1 MAQVSFRIDDKIKKD
16 AEQVCDDIGISMSA
30 AITIYLK
37 RLGKERRIPF
47 DLVAD
52 PFYSSKD
59 IEVLDF
65 ENNWLKIKFNYK
77 GRSYN
82 GWLSPEMQC
91 ANPYTT
97 CS

>member
-1 MAQVSFRIDDKIKKD
+1 MAQVSFRIDDKIKRD

-59 IEVLDF
+59 IEVLDRRIAD
-65 ENNWLKIKFNYK
+65 IKVGKNV
-77 GRSYN
+77 SEHE
-82 GWLSPEMQC
+82 LIEVQ
-91 ANPYTT
+91 
-97 CS
+97 

>member
-1 MAQVSFRIDDKIKKD
+1 MAQVSFRLDDKIKRD

-59 IEVLDF
+59 IEVLDRRIAD
-65 ENNWLKIKFNYK
+65 IKAGKNI
-77 GRSYN
+77 SEHE
-82 GWLSPEMQC
+82 LIEVQ
-91 ANPYTT
+91 
-97 CS
+97 

>member
-1 MAQVSFRIDDKIKKD
+1 MAQVSFRIDDKIKRD

-59 IEVLDF
+59 IEVLDRRIAD
-65 ENNWLKIKFNYK
+65 IKAGKNV
-77 GRSYN
+77 SEHE
-82 GWLSPEMQC
+82 LIEVQ
-91 ANPYTT
+91 
-97 CS
+97 

>member
-52 PFYSSKD
+52 PFYSAKD
-59 IEVLDF
+59 IEALD
-65 ENNWLKIKFNYK
+65 KRIADIKAGKNISEHELIK
-77 GRSYN
+77 V
-82 GWLSPEMQC
+82 Q
-91 ANPYTT
+91 
-97 CS
+97 

>member
-59 IEVLDF
+59 IEVLDRRIAD
-65 ENNWLKIKFNYK
+65 IKAGKNVSEHELIK
-77 GRSYN
+77 V
-82 GWLSPEMQC
+82 Q
-91 ANPYTT
+91 
-97 CS
+97 

>member
-16 AEQVCDDIGISMSA
+16 AEQVCDDIGISMST

-52 PFYSSKD
+52 PFYSAKD
-59 IEVLDF
+59 IEVLD
-65 ENNWLKIKFNYK
+65 KRIADIKAGKNI
-77 GRSYN
+77 SEHE
-82 GWLSPEMQC
+82 LIEVQ
-91 ANPYTT
+91 
-97 CS
+97 

>member
-52 PFYSSKD
+52 PFYSAKD
-59 IEVLDF
+59 IAVLD
-65 ENNWLKIKFNYK
+65 KRIADIKAGKNI
-77 GRSYN
+77 SEHE
-82 GWLSPEMQC
+82 LIEVQ
-91 ANPYTT
+91 
-97 CS
+97 

>member
-1 MAQVSFRIDDKIKKD
+1 MAQVSFRIDDKIKRD

-59 IEVLDF
+59 IEVLD
-65 ENNWLKIKFNYK
+65 KRIADIKAGKNISEHELIK
-77 GRSYN
+77 V
-82 GWLSPEMQC
+82 Q
-91 ANPYTT
+91 
-97 CS
+97 

>member
-1 MAQVSFRIDDKIKKD
+1 
-16 AEQVCDDIGISMSA
+16 MSA

-59 IEVLDF
+59 IEVLDRRIAD
-65 ENNWLKIKFNYK
+65 IKAGKNV
-77 GRSYN
+77 SEHE
-82 GWLSPEMQC
+82 LIEV
-91 ANPYTT
+91 
-97 CS
+97 

>member
-52 PFYSSKD
+52 PFYSAKD
-59 IEVLDF
+59 IAVLD
-65 ENNWLKIKFNYK
+65 KRIADIKAGKNISEHELIK
-77 GRSYN
+77 V
-82 GWLSPEMQC
+82 Q
-91 ANPYTT
+91 
-97 CS
+97 

>member
-16 AEQVCDDIGISMSA
+16 AEHVCDDIGISMSA

-52 PFYSSKD
+52 PFYSAKD
-59 IEVLDF
+59 IAVLD
-65 ENNWLKIKFNYK
+65 KRIADIKAGKNI
-77 GRSYN
+77 SEHE
-82 GWLSPEMQC
+82 LIEVQ
-91 ANPYTT
+91 
-97 CS
+97 

>member
-59 IEVLDF
+59 IEVLDRRITD
-65 ENNWLKIKFNYK
+65 IKAGKNV
-77 GRSYN
+77 SEHE
-82 GWLSPEMQC
+82 LIEVQ
-91 ANPYTT
+91 
-97 CS
+97 

>member
-1 MAQVSFRIDDKIKKD
+1 MAQVSFRIDDKIKRD

-52 PFYSSKD
+52 PFYSSKNIGVLD
-59 IEVLDF
+59 KRIADIKAGKNISEHELIEV
-65 ENNWLKIKFNYK
+65 
-77 GRSYN
+77 
-82 GWLSPEMQC
+82 Q
-91 ANPYTT
+91 
-97 CS
+97 

>member
-16 AEQVCDDIGISMSA
+16 AEQVCDDIGISMSV

-59 IEVLDF
+59 IEVLDRRIAD
-65 ENNWLKIKFNYK
+65 IKAGKNV
-77 GRSYN
+77 SEHE
-82 GWLSPEMQC
+82 LIEVQ
-91 ANPYTT
+91 
-97 CS
+97 

>member
-1 MAQVSFRIDDKIKKD
+1 MAQVSFRIDDKIKKG

-52 PFYSSKD
+52 PFYSAKD
-59 IEVLDF
+59 IAVLD
-65 ENNWLKIKFNYK
+65 KRIADIKAGKNI
-77 GRSYN
+77 SEHE
-82 GWLSPEMQC
+82 LIEVQ
-91 ANPYTT
+91 
-97 CS
+97 

>member
-1 MAQVSFRIDDKIKKD
+1 MAQVSFRIDDKIKRD

-59 IEVLDF
+59 IELLDRRIAD
-65 ENNWLKIKFNYK
+65 IKAGKNVSEHELIK
-77 GRSYN
+77 V
-82 GWLSPEMQC
+82 Q
-91 ANPYTT
+91 
-97 CS
+97 

>member
-1 MAQVSFRIDDKIKKD
+1 M
-16 AEQVCDDIGISMSA
+16 CDDIGISMSA

-59 IEVLDF
+59 IEVLDRRIAD
-65 ENNWLKIKFNYK
+65 IKAGKNV
-77 GRSYN
+77 SEHE
-82 GWLSPEMQC
+82 LIEVQ
-91 ANPYTT
+91 
-97 CS
+97 

>member
-1 MAQVSFRIDDKIKKD
+1 MAQVSFRIDDKIKRD

-59 IEVLDF
+59 IEVLD
-65 ENNWLKIKFNYK
+65 KRIADIKAGKNVSEHELIK
-77 GRSYN
+77 V
-82 GWLSPEMQC
+82 Q
-91 ANPYTT
+91 
-97 CS
+97 

>member
-1 MAQVSFRIDDKIKKD
+1 MAQVSFRIDDKIKRD

-59 IEVLDF
+59 IEVLD
-65 ENNWLKIKFNYK
+65 KRIADIKAGKNV
-77 GRSYN
+77 SEHE
-82 GWLSPEMQC
+82 LIEVQ
-91 ANPYTT
+91 
-97 CS
+97 

>member
-59 IEVLDF
+59 IEVLDRRIAD
-65 ENNWLKIKFNYK
+65 IKAGKNV
-77 GRSYN
+77 SEHE
-82 GWLSPEMQC
+82 LIEV
-91 ANPYTT
+91 
-97 CS
+97 

>member
-1 MAQVSFRIDDKIKKD
+1 MAQVSFRINDKIKRD

-59 IEVLDF
+59 IEVLDRRIAD
-65 ENNWLKIKFNYK
+65 IKAGKNV
-77 GRSYN
+77 SEHE
-82 GWLSPEMQC
+82 LIEVQ
-91 ANPYTT
+91 
-97 CS
+97 

>member
-52 PFYSSKD
+52 PFYSAKY
-59 IEVLDF
+59 IEVLD
-65 ENNWLKIKFNYK
+65 KRIADIKAGKNISEHELIK
-77 GRSYN
+77 V
-82 GWLSPEMQC
+82 Q
-91 ANPYTT
+91 
-97 CS
+97 

>member
-59 IEVLDF
+59 IEVLDRRIAD
-65 ENNWLKIKFNYK
+65 IKAGKNISEHELIK
-77 GRSYN
+77 V
-82 GWLSPEMQC
+82 Q
-91 ANPYTT
+91 
-97 CS
+97 

>member
-1 MAQVSFRIDDKIKKD
+1 MAQVSFRIDDKIKRD

-52 PFYSSKD
+52 PFYSAKY
-59 IEVLDF
+59 IEVLD
-65 ENNWLKIKFNYK
+65 KRIADIKAGKNISEHELIK
-77 GRSYN
+77 V
-82 GWLSPEMQC
+82 Q
-91 ANPYTT
+91 
-97 CS
+97 

>member
-1 MAQVSFRIDDKIKKD
+1 M
-16 AEQVCDDIGISMSA
+16 CDDIGISMSA

-59 IEVLDF
+59 IEVLDRRIAD
-65 ENNWLKIKFNYK
+65 IKAGKNI
-77 GRSYN
+77 SEHE
-82 GWLSPEMQC
+82 LIEVQ
-91 ANPYTT
+91 
-97 CS
+97 

>member
-52 PFYSSKD
+52 PFYSAKD
-59 IEVLDF
+59 IEVLAKRIAD
-65 ENNWLKIKFNYK
+65 IKAGKNI
-77 GRSYN
+77 SEHE
-82 GWLSPEMQC
+82 LIEVQ
-91 ANPYTT
+91 
-97 CS
+97 

>member
-1 MAQVSFRIDDKIKKD
+1 MAQVSFRIDDKIKRD

-52 PFYSSKD
+52 PFYSSKN
-59 IEVLDF
+59 IEVLD
-65 ENNWLKIKFNYK
+65 KRIADIKAGKNI
-77 GRSYN
+77 SEHE
-82 GWLSPEMQC
+82 LIEVQ
-91 ANPYTT
+91 
-97 CS
+97 

>member
-52 PFYSSKD
+52 PFYSSKN
-59 IEVLDF
+59 IEVLDRRIAD
-65 ENNWLKIKFNYK
+65 IKAGKNV
-77 GRSYN
+77 SEHE
-82 GWLSPEMQC
+82 LIEVQ
-91 ANPYTT
+91 
-97 CS
+97 

>member
-1 MAQVSFRIDDKIKKD
+1 MAQVRFRIDDKIKRD

-59 IEVLDF
+59 IEVLD
-65 ENNWLKIKFNYK
+65 KRIADIKAGKNI
-77 GRSYN
+77 SEHE
-82 GWLSPEMQC
+82 LIEVQ
-91 ANPYTT
+91 
-97 CS
+97 

>member
-1 MAQVSFRIDDKIKKD
+1 MAQVSFRIDDKIKRD

-52 PFYSSKD
+52 PFYSSKN
-59 IEVLDF
+59 IEVLDKRIADIKAGKNIS
-65 ENNWLKIKFNYK
+65 ENELI
-77 GRSYN
+77 
-82 GWLSPEMQC
+82 EVQ
-91 ANPYTT
+91 
-97 CS
+97 

>member
-1 MAQVSFRIDDKIKKD
+1 MAQVSFRIDDKIKRD

-52 PFYSSKD
+52 PFYSSKN
-59 IEVLDF
+59 IEVLD
-65 ENNWLKIKFNYK
+65 KRIADIKAGKNV
-77 GRSYN
+77 SEHE
-82 GWLSPEMQC
+82 LIEVQ
-91 ANPYTT
+91 
-97 CS
+97 

>member
-1 MAQVSFRIDDKIKKD
+1 MAQVSFRIDDKIKRD

-52 PFYSSKD
+52 PFYSPKD
-59 IEVLDF
+59 IEVLDRRIAD
-65 ENNWLKIKFNYK
+65 IKAGKNV
-77 GRSYN
+77 SEHE
-82 GWLSPEMQC
+82 LIEVQ
-91 ANPYTT
+91 
-97 CS
+97 

>member
-1 MAQVSFRIDDKIKKD
+1 MAQVSFRIDDKIKRD

-59 IEVLDF
+59 IEVLDKRIADINAGKNIS
-65 ENNWLKIKFNYK
+65 EHELIKV
-77 GRSYN
+77 
-82 GWLSPEMQC
+82 Q
-91 ANPYTT
+91 
-97 CS
+97 

>member
-52 PFYSSKD
+52 TFYSAKD
-59 IEVLDF
+59 IEVLD
-65 ENNWLKIKFNYK
+65 KRIADIKAGKNI
-77 GRSYN
+77 SEHE
-82 GWLSPEMQC
+82 LIEVQ
-91 ANPYTT
+91 
-97 CS
+97 